1 MHPKQVI
8 KTIFSDRGYL
18 IATLA
23 LIAVAITTI
32 IISAFQIRVSELQV
46 PIRYTSFGITNF
58 YRDKWYYLLGFVV
71 FIIFTAILHIL
82 ISTRLY
88 ETKGRE
94 FAVAFIW
101 LSTLVLIISA
111 VFIYAILRVFQLSQ

>member
-1 MHPKQVI
+1 MDPKQVI

-18 IATLA
+18 IATLV
-23 LIAVAITTI
+23 LVAVAVITVT
-32 IISAFQIRVSELQV
+32 ISAFQIRVSELQV

-94 FAVAFIW
+94 FAVAFVW
-101 LSTLVLIISA
+101 LSTLVLVISA